1 LQQSID
7 ISYSN
12 GFAAAGPFWDRQTDG
27 RTVPITIGDLLR
39 TTSPWVTGRRRQ
51 KADGGETTRLAE

>member
-1 LQQSID
+1 MQQSIG

-39 TTSPWVTGRRRQ
+39 TTSLAGGDRRLTAAKRR
-51 KADGGETTRLAE
+51 GG